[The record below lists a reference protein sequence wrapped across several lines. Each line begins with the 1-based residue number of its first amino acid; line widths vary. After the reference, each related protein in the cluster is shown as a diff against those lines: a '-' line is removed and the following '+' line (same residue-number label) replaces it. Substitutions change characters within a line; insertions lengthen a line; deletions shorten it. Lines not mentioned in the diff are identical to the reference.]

1 MTRATWEKV
10 FEYASVPV
18 HGTLSRKLRNGIK
31 IQVNEGRVYEAAT
44 IFLGEDF
51 LRVTEKSGKEM
62 VNTYYSWEKL
72 VCVRTLGEV
81 DE

>member
-18 HGTLSRKLRNGIK
+18 HGTLSRKLRKGIK
-31 IQVNEGRVYEAAT
+31 IQVNEGKVYEMAT
-44 IFLGEDF
+44 VFLGEDF
-51 LRVTEKSGKEM
+51 LRITEKSGKEM

-72 VCVRTLGEV
+72 VSVRTIGEV
-81 DE
+81 EE

>member
-18 HGTLSRKLRNGIK
+18 HGTLSRKLRKGIK
-31 IQVNEGRVYEAAT
+31 IQVNEGRIYEMAT
-44 IFLGEDF
+44 VFLGEDF

-72 VCVRTLGEV
+72 VCVRTLGDVE
-81 DE
+81 E